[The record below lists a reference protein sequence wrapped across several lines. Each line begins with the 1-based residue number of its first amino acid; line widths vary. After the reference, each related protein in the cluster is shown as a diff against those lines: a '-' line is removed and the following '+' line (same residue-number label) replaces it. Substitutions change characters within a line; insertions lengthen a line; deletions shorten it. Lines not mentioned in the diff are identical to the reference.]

1 MEGAL
6 ITRLASGCT
15 VLTQIPSEGA
25 HTHASGLTMPCF
37 FAVRVLAQTESKF
50 ASVGR
55 FSGVSSTE
63 AKKTKP
69 KIQKIK
75 LMQDAAE
82 KFCVDKQ
89 GSKADS
95 PSR

>member
-1 MEGAL
+1 
-6 ITRLASGCT
+6 
-15 VLTQIPSEGA
+15 
-25 HTHASGLTMPCF
+25 MPCF

-75 LMQDAAE
+75 IDARRSGEILCRQAR
-82 KFCVDKQ
+82 KQSGQSQSLTPSFGLIGNVDPRKIL
-89 GSKADS
+89 A
-95 PSR
+95 